1 MDLLR
6 LQALGAFVPAAIF
19 KREIS
24 IKYRPLT
31 PAETWADPEVP
42 EREADYITESMTA
55 HIRKRSSADFLEM
68 VGAPS
73 GDAPFLT
80 VLRCVVHENGAPVF
94 ANLEQVKTL
103 HEWILIPLASAVKE
117 VNTDD
122 AKKSQPRM
130 SSGAASR
137 SPSAAGASRSG
148 KPRSRKKNARSG

>member
-1 MDLLR
+1 MDLLQ

-19 KREIS
+19 KREIA
-24 IKYRPLT
+24 IKFRPLK
-31 PAETWADPEVP
+31 PADTWADPDVP
-42 EREADYITESMTA
+42 EREAGYVTQSMTA

-68 VGAPS
+68 VGAPD

-94 ANLEQVKTL
+94 ASLEQVKTL
-103 HEWILIPLASAVKE
+103 HEWILIPLATAVKE

-122 AKKSQPRM
+122 AKKSQPRT

-137 SPSAAGASRSG
+137 SPSAAAASRSG